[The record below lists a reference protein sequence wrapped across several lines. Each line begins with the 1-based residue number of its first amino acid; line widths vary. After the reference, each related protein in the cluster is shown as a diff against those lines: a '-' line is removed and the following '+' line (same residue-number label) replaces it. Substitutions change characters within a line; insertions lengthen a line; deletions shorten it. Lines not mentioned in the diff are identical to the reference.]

1 MSSVFILLLLNCPI
15 QLLWRTFN
23 LSCLIHDKAEIN
35 ISDYGR
41 RYMMLIRKRNC
52 KHCYN
57 TSTIFD
63 NKYWFD
69 CQKIKDMLS
78 TYFARILRR
87 YGVYY
92 NNTCHGKID
101 TFQKYLE
108 SYDDY
113 WN

>member
-1 MSSVFILLLLNCPI
+1 
-15 QLLWRTFN
+15 
-23 LSCLIHDKAEIN
+23 
-35 ISDYGR
+35 
-41 RYMMLIRKRNC
+41 MMLIRKRNC

-57 TSTIFD
+57 TSTISD
-63 NKYWFD
+63 SNIGSIE
-69 CQKIKDMLS
+69 KIKDMLS
-78 TYFARILRR
+78 TYFTRILRR
-87 YGVYY
+87 VGVYY

>member
-1 MSSVFILLLLNCPI
+1 
-15 QLLWRTFN
+15 
-23 LSCLIHDKAEIN
+23 
-35 ISDYGR
+35 
-41 RYMMLIRKRNC
+41 
-52 KHCYN
+52 
-57 TSTIFD
+57 
-63 NKYWFD
+63 
-69 CQKIKDMLS
+69 MLS

-113 WN
+113 